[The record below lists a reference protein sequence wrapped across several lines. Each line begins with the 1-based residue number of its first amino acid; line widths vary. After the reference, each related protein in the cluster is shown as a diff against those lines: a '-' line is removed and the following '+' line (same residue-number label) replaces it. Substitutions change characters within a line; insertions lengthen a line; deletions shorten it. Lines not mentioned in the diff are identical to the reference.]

1 MISHKQKILASAG
14 IFLLFL
20 WLAPFESF
28 SLRVSMPS
36 AFEWLRRFMA
46 KTV

>member
-1 MISHKQKILASAG
+1 MISHKQKNPRFGGDFFVVSVAG
-14 IFLLFL
+14 
-20 WLAPFESF
+20 AVSM
-28 SLRVSMPS
+28 LRVSMPS